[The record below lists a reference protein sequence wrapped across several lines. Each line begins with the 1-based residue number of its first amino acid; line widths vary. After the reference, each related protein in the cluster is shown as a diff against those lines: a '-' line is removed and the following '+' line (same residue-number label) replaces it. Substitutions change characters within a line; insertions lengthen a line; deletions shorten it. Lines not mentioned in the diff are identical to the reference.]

1 MAKPRVLGAI
11 LLIAAV
17 VVFVLE
23 ALGIDIGEVNLI
35 AVGLALGFGSFLV

>member
-1 MAKPRVLGAI
+1 MAKPRGLGAI